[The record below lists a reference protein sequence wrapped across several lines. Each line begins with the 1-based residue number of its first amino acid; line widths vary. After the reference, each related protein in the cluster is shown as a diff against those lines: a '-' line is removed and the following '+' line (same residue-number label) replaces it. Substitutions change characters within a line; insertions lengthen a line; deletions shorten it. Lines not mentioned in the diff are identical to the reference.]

1 MVIDFHTHIFPD
13 KIAKKA
19 VASLEDNIYQISG
32 TKEYAFLDGT
42 LSDIKASMQKN
53 DITYS
58 VIMPIATKTTQAPSI
73 NAFAASINGKDN
85 IISFGSVHPLQE
97 DYEEELSKIKEL
109 GLKGI
114 KLHPEY
120 QGFFIDSP
128 ESLKILKKAE
138 ELGLLVMLHTGEDK
152 GIAPP
157 VHCPPER
164 LRNALNHLSGN
175 NIIAAHMGGYNRW
188 EEVLEY
194 LCDTPIYLDTSY
206 SVGRMSDEL
215 ALEIFSKHGT
225 DKILFGSDSPWQDQ
239 GDTVKALKKLGL
251 DKDTENNILY
261 NNGAK
266 LLQL

>member
-13 KIAKKA
+13 KIAEKA
-19 VASLEDNIYQISG
+19 IKVLENNIHEING
-32 TKEYAFLDGT
+32 TEEYAVLNGT
-42 LSDIKASMQKN
+42 LDDIKNSMKKN

-58 VIMPIATKTTQAPSI
+58 VIMPIATKMSQTHTI
-73 NAFAASINGKDN
+73 NEFAASITGKDN
-85 IISFGSVHPLQE
+85 IISFGSIHPEQE
-97 DYEEELSKIKEL
+97 NYEEQLIHIKSL

-128 ESLKILKKAE
+128 ESIRILKKAE
-138 ELGLLVMLHTGEDK
+138 ELDLIVMLHAGIDK

-157 VHCPPER
+157 VHCPPQR
-164 LRNALNHLSGN
+164 LRNALNYVSGN
-175 NIIAAHMGGYNRW
+175 KIIAAHMGGYRMW
-188 EEVLEY
+188 DDVLKY
-194 LCDTPIYLDTSY
+194 LCGTPIYLDTSY

-215 ALEIFSKHGT
+215 TLEIFKKHGT

-239 GDTVKALKKLGL
+239 GETVRAVKKLGL
-251 DKDTENNILY
+251 DKNIEDNILY

-266 LLQL
+266 LLNL